1 MDLVAEP
8 AQLGSLMTEFPK
20 NTIKKPRVPNIDTL
34 ADLIDRLIVEVHK
47 LAFFENAK
55 RQEHAKTIPDD
66 HTIARLDNASRDCCE
81 LRSLIKS
88 EINSLLGEI
97 VRTGEYNVMRE
108 VRTFRPA
115 GKTIA
120 DILADMCY
128 ASANKTLKG
137 DLAEALQETLA

>member
-1 MDLVAEP
+1 MGQSQEAVM
-8 AQLGSLMTEFPK
+8 LGTLTIDFPK
-20 NTIKKPRVPNIDTL
+20 NTINRPRIPNIDTL

-55 RQEHAKTIPDD
+55 RQEHAKTSPDD
-66 HTIARLDNASRDCCE
+66 DKIIAYDKASRDCCE

-88 EINSLLGEI
+88 EINSLLSEI
-97 VRTGEYNVMRE
+97 VRTNQYEVMRE

-128 ASANKTLKG
+128 ESANKSQRG
-137 DLAEALQETLA
+137 DLADALQEKLA

>member
-1 MDLVAEP
+1 MGQSPEV
-8 AQLGSLMTEFPK
+8 TEFPRV
-20 NTIKKPRVPNIDTL
+20 IKKPRIPNIDTM

-47 LAFFENAK
+47 LAYFENAK
-55 RQEHAKTIPDD
+55 RQEQAMPFPDADKIAKY
-66 HTIARLDNASRDCCE
+66 DNASRDCCE

-88 EINSLLGEI
+88 EINSLLSEI
-97 VRTGEYNVMRE
+97 VRTNQYEVMRE

-128 ASANKTLKG
+128 ESANKSQRG
-137 DLAEALQETLA
+137 DLADALQEKLA